1 MDEPLEIG
9 ALISCMDI
17 VTLENLEIG
26 HTYIIYGEPHW
37 KETGASLA
45 KEQYT
50 SESVTFEATQTD
62 AQIEVGYDILLS
74 EELYDSEIVFF
85 EYMEDTAYPGETV
98 AKHTDIEDKKQTIQI
113 PEKPVKPGT
122 TTSESTTETL
132 VSTTETPVPNTAVA
146 GTYEEITEVM
156 PAQETRTTVKT
167 GDDSHIFLVLL
178 IASTALL
185 GIGMA
190 IVGNRKKKK

>member
-1 MDEPLEIG
+1 
-9 ALISCMDI
+9 
-17 VTLENLEIG
+17 
-26 HTYIIYGEPHW
+26 
-37 KETGASLA
+37 
-45 KEQYT
+45 
-50 SESVTFEATQTD
+50 
-62 AQIEVGYDILLS
+62 
-74 EELYDSEIVFF
+74 
-85 EYMEDTAYPGETV
+85 MEDTAYPGETV

-122 TTSESTTETL
+122 ATSESTTETL
-132 VSTTETPVPNTAVA
+132 VSTTETPAPNTAVA

-185 GIGMA
+185 GIGMT